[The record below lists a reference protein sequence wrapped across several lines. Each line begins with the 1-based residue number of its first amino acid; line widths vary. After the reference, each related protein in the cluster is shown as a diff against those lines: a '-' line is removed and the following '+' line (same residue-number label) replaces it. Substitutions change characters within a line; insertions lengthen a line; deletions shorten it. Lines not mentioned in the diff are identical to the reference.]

1 MIIFDTNFLIDLTS
15 RNKKV
20 HERALK
26 KYMELSA
33 LGEILSTTFL
43 SILELYKGAYRLTNT
58 KAAIDLIYWITD
70 LFVVI
75 DFSDKYYESYGQLSA
90 QLKKIGLPVGKFD
103 ELIIAMAIINEAKIV
118 TNDEGFQNIHR
129 LNAYRNLELLSY

>member
-33 LGEILSTTFL
+33 SGEILSTTF
-43 SILELYKGAYRLTNT
+43 
-58 KAAIDLIYWITD
+58 
-70 LFVVI
+70 
-75 DFSDKYYESYGQLSA
+75 
-90 QLKKIGLPVGKFD
+90 
-103 ELIIAMAIINEAKIV
+103 
-118 TNDEGFQNIHR
+118 
-129 LNAYRNLELLSY
+129 